1 MRHFHHCIH
10 SSNYLSYSRFHCSET
25 YSYSRFHCSETR
37 VIFITG
43 YAAVTTLVIP
53 ASTEVKHASF
63 SSLYTRSSNYLS
75 YSRFHCSETYSYS
88 RFHCS
93 ETRVIFITRYA
104 AVTTLVI
111 PASIA
116 VILASFSSPDSLKH
130 VLIVIPVSTAVKHA
144 SFSSTDTS
152 KARLLIFQLPFKGN
166 PRHFHHRIFSSN
178 NFS

>member
-1 MRHFHHCIH
+1 MRHFHHCIR

-43 YAAVTTLVIP
+43 YTAVTTLVIP

-63 SSLYTRSSNYLS
+63 SSLYTRSRTYLI

-111 PASIA
+111 PAS
-116 VILASFSSPDSLKH
+116 
-130 VLIVIPVSTAVKHA
+130 TEVKHA
-144 SFSSTDTS
+144 SFSSLYTLQHAAYTYS
-152 KARLLIFQLPFKGN
+152 YSR
-166 PRHFHHRIFSSN
+166 FHCIETRVISINGYIEGTPPNIPASI
-178 NFS
+178 